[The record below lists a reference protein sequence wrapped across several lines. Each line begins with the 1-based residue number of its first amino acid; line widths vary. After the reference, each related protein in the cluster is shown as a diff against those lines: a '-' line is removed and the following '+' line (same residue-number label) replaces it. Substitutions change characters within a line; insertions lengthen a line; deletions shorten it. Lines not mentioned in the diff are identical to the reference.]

1 MVVMEQNKETKVEE
15 QKEKKLHI
23 QMRTYVNGYGLDIDN
38 EGYMYRDIPTLLE
51 GFLVHVGM
59 GRVGEM
65 TKEEIKKILK
75 AFRDGSAAKV
85 LQEEVNQL
93 RAENEKLSKQVRN
106 LKLENKKYKNQKF
119 Y

>member
-1 MVVMEQNKETKVEE
+1 
-15 QKEKKLHI
+15 
-23 QMRTYVNGYGLDIDN
+23 MRTYVNGYGLDIDD

-65 TKEEIKKILK
+65 NKEEIQEILK
-75 AFRDGSAAKV
+75 AFRDGSAAKM

-93 RAENEKLSKQVRN
+93 RAENDKLSRQVRN
-106 LKLENKKYKNQKF
+106 LKIENKKLKDQKF